1 MFTPV
6 LQTLDLSIGYKSI
19 KKKSIAL
26 FDSINIELKQ
36 GELIGLLGIN
46 GVGKSTFLR
55 TIAGFQPALS
65 GEVIIH
71 EKKLAE
77 WNNAERAKLFSV
89 VLSEKIQS
97 PNLTVTE
104 LLQISRMPYMNWSN
118 QLSAEDKFQI
128 EKAIALTDIDP
139 FVNRRISNLSDGQLQ
154 RVLVARAFA
163 QDTSIIFLDEPSS
176 HLDLNH
182 KVKLYQLLKD
192 LCQKENKTILFSSH
206 DIDLTLIFADTTI
219 VMKPSNIVQGA
230 TDKLIE
236 ANVFTDFFDDD
247 ILRFDPIQ
255 KRFIITQ

>member
-1 MFTPV
+1 MSTPV

-26 FDSINIELKQ
+26 FDSINIALKQ
-36 GELIGLLGIN
+36 GELVGLLGVN

-65 GEVIIH
+65 GEVVIH

-77 WNNAERAKLFSV
+77 WNNEERAKLFSV

-97 PNLTVTE
+97 PNLTVAE
-104 LLQISRMPYMNWSN
+104 LLQISRAPYINWSN

-128 EKAIALTDIDP
+128 EKAIDLTNIHP
-139 FVNRRISNLSDGQLQ
+139 FVNTRIANLSDGQLQ
-154 RVLVARAFA
+154 RVLVARALT

-182 KVKLYQLLKD
+182 KVKLYQLLQD
-192 LCQKENKTILFSSH
+192 LCLIERKTILFSSH

-219 VMKPSNIVQGA
+219 VMKPNTIVQET
-230 TDKLIE
+230 TDKLIKM
-236 ANVFTDFFDDD
+236 NVFTNFFDDD
-247 ILRFDPIQ
+247 ILHFDPFQ